1 MTDARMSDVQGY
13 DEPTG
18 WTGWIV
24 FAATM
29 MIIAGSLNMLY
40 GLIAVVNDTW
50 VGWNSQ
56 TANAVVLDIS
66 QWGWVQLILGL
77 VLLLS
82 GIGVL
87 SGNIL
92 ARTVGVIVAGLNL
105 IGNFMFIPVYPIW
118 TLTVIVL
125 DVLVIWALTA
135 HGREMRGA

>member
-1 MTDARMSDVQGY
+1 MADARMSDVQGY

-92 ARTVGVIVAGLNL
+92 ARTVGVFVAGLNL

-135 HGREMRGA
+135 HGREMRGG